1 MQDPDHLLSSS
12 PDNTEVPLFTEEEVE
27 ASLKKMSKRKA
38 PGPDDITSDMFI
50 LGGEPVLKYL
60 TKTFNEIL
68 TTTQIPPTWDEAK
81 VIIIYKKGDP
91 GDIKNYRPISL
102 LSHSYK
108 LFTRLLQTRTVQ
120 TQVFNHRSHL
130 YSEPNNRKDKRIQ
143 STAMCRFH

>member
-1 MQDPDHLLSSS
+1 
-12 PDNTEVPLFTEEEVE
+12 
-27 ASLKKMSKRKA
+27 MSKRKS

-50 LGGEPVLKYL
+50 LGGETVLKYL

-91 GDIKNYRPISL
+91 GDIKNYKPISL

-108 LFTRLLQTRTVQ
+108 LFTRLLQTRMENILDQ
-120 TQVFNHRSHL
+120 NQPRDQAGFR
-130 YSEPNNRKDKRIQ
+130 RKF
-143 STAMCRFH
+143 STIDHIYTLNQIIEKTNEYNLPL